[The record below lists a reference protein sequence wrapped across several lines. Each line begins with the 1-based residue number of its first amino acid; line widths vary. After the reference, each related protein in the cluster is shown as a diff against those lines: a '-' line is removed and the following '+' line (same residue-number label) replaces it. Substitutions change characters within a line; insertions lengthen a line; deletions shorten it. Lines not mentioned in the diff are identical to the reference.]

1 MDRNR
6 LRRAIARASALATPA
21 IAMCA
26 LCALC
31 TLSPGRAAAQE
42 RLSLSFVGGGAFF
55 SQSEK
60 AEHAI
65 DPEIFVYDGAVAVG
79 TGPQRIEHIA
89 GLRNARLDDAPLSPL
104 YNAEGMALGL
114 TLRKWLAARGVLETQ
129 TQANGR
135 IRLIASFKHLVPFGT
150 YSLFSESVGADAEKT
165 ATVRPLDADGSASSF
180 EAGADGSAMIVLESS
195 PRVVDTTI
203 VLVYHSDGR
212 EHGVSR
218 GRLGVTA
225 HEQLA
230 ARLN

>member
-1 MDRNR
+1 MDRNG
-6 LRRAIARASALATPA
+6 LRRAIVRASAAGALALA
-21 IAMCA
+21 ICA
-26 LCALC
+26 LP
-31 TLSPGRAAAQE
+31 PGRAAAQD
-42 RLSLSFVGGGAFF
+42 RVALSFVSGGAFY

-60 AEHAI
+60 TEHAI
-65 DPEIFVYDGAVAVG
+65 DPQIFVYDGLVAVG

-89 GLRNARLDDAPLSPL
+89 GLRNARLDDALASPL

-135 IRLIASFKHLVPFGT
+135 IRWIASFKHLVPFGT
-150 YSLFSESVGADAEKT
+150 YSLFAQSAGADAEKT
-165 ATVRPLDADGSASSF
+165 FRPLDADGSASSF
-180 EAGADGSAMIVLESS
+180 EAGADGSAMIVLETS
-195 PRVVDTTI
+195 PRVADETAI

>member
-1 MDRNR
+1 MDRNG
-6 LRRAIARASALATPA
+6 LRRAIARASAAATPA
-21 IAMCA
+21 IVICA
-26 LCALC
+26 LWALP
-31 TLSPGRAAAQE
+31 PGRAAAQDGV
-42 RLSLSFVGGGAFF
+42 SLSFIGGGAFF

-60 AEHAI
+60 ADHAI
-65 DPEIFVYDGAVAVG
+65 DPQIFVYDGAVAVG
-79 TGPQRIEHIA
+79 TGPQRIEHIT

-135 IRLIASFKHLVPFGT
+135 IRMIASFKHLVPFGI
-150 YSLFSESVGADAEKT
+150 YSLFAESAGADAEKT
-165 ATVRPLDADGSASSF
+165 VTVRPLDADGSASSF
-180 EAGADGSAMIVLESS
+180 EAGADGSAMIVLETS
-195 PRVVDTTI
+195 PRVADDTAI
-203 VLVYHSDGR
+203 LLVYHSDGR